1 MTEFSHFLGGL
12 EPSIHEFGSVAI
24 FIILMLESFGLPL
37 PGESLLI
44 MAAILA
50 GRGEISFSA
59 LLLSAWG
66 GAVAGDN
73 IGYLIGR
80 ILGHKLLQRYG
91 RKMGLKPD
99 RLRQAEAIFARY
111 GPIAVGFARF
121 FNILRQLNGVVAGA
135 LEMHW
140 LRFLVFNALGGAR
153 PMSAPKRPKRSK
165 ANSGA
170 CCVDRNAAEGVKN
183 DGSRPKK
190 RRPIKVAAPVASA
203 TGRKVRALNSGSIN
217 SIANM
222 TPPIGVLNVAAIP
235 AHRRQRRA

>member
-1 MTEFSHFLGGL
+1 MTEFSHFLGSL
-12 EPSIHEFGSVAI
+12 EPWIHEFGSVAI

-140 LRFLVFNALGGAR
+140 LRFLVFNALGGALWV
-153 PMSAPKRPKRSK
+153 MVWA
-165 ANSGA
+165 
-170 CCVDRNAAEGVKN
+170 
-183 DGSRPKK
+183 
-190 RRPIKVAAPVASA
+190 A
-203 TGRKVRALNSGSIN
+203 TGFYFGRHSREMVVYVHRLGLIGAIMVLIVV
-217 SIANM
+217 IA
-222 TPPIGVLNVAAIP
+222 ILIWVLVFRV
-235 AHRRQRRA
+235 RRQRT